1 MLNDESMSCIQR
13 CLLYVNYYSSG
24 CRRQIWLSIST
35 AIVTLSFLL
44 TSPTEFGNNFFQTRD
59 DAVAP
64 TISNS
69 NNNHPPILYGHV
81 HVAKTGGTSLNGILA
96 NKFDHVC
103 GHKGYSY
110 DAYQD
115 NERAKKEGVVK
126 LGLGAE
132 QLWSRSRVNPAIMNT
147 IGYENCDY
155 ISLEQPA
162 DYWMDYFANEKFH
175 NIKMELHIPCRDR
188 LEHLMSM
195 CNYQEVCTQKTCL
208 MPFGRFK
215 KGDLLFQ
222 KTKIACNAK
231 TDDELFASVRKCFLA
246 LQRYNHALMEG
257 FDVKCFDFKNQFT
270 TYIDYMSEILSHRRF
285 VSEPYI
291 NRETND
297 PRNKEKECIWYN
309 PVVKEKVNKFLL
321 ENVQYYQFCDK
332 CMGSENEIAKS

>member
-1 MLNDESMSCIQR
+1 MTCIHR
-13 CLLYVNYYSSG
+13 CLLYVNYYG
-24 CRRQIWLSIST
+24 AGFRRQNKTVWLSIST
-35 AIVTLSFLL
+35 AIVTLYFLL
-44 TSPTEFGNNFFQTRD
+44 SSPTEFGNNFFQTRD
-59 DAVAP
+59 AAAP

-69 NNNHPPILYGHV
+69 SNHPPILYGHV

-115 NERAKKEGVVK
+115 NERAKQEGVVK

-132 QLWSRSRVNPAIMNT
+132 QLWSRSRVNPAIMDA

-175 NIKMELHIPCRDR
+175 NMKMELHIPCRDR

-195 CNYQEVCTQKTCL
+195 CNYQE
-208 MPFGRFK
+208 
-215 KGDLLFQ
+215 DNSWNLLQ

-231 TDDELFASVRKCFLA
+231 TDEELFASVRKCFLY
-246 LQRYNHALMEG
+246 LQRYNHALMGG
-257 FDVKCFDFKNQFT
+257 FDVKCFDFKSQFT
-270 TYIDYMSEILSHRRF
+270 TYIDYMSGILSHRRF
-285 VSEPYI
+285 ESEPYI
-291 NRETND
+291 HRETND
-297 PRNKEKECIWYN
+297 PRNKEEECIWYN
-309 PVVKEKVNKFLL
+309 PVVKEKVDKFLL

-332 CMGSENEIAKS
+332 CMGSENEIAK